1 MSWIYL
7 ILAIFLEV
15 AGTTNMKLSQG
26 FTKTVPSILL
36 FVFYACSFSLMTI
49 VLKKIDVSV
58 AYTIWSGLGT
68 ALIVGIGVIW
78 FKESVTSMKMISI
91 LLIIIGVIGLKLSS
105 GAQ

>member
-7 ILAIFLEV
+7 FLAICLEV

-26 FTKTVPSILL
+26 FTKIVPSILL
-36 FVFYACSFSLMTI
+36 VVFYACSFSLMTI

-68 ALIVGIGVIW
+68 TLIVGIGIIW
-78 FKESVTSMKMISI
+78 FKESVTLMKMISI
-91 LLIIIGVIGLKLSS
+91 ILIIIGVIGLKLSS

>member
-7 ILAIFLEV
+7 ILAICLEV

-26 FTKTVPSILL
+26 FTKIVPSILL

-68 ALIVGIGVIW
+68 ALIVGIGIIW
-78 FKESVTSMKMISI
+78 FKESVTLMKMISI
-91 LLIIIGVIGLKLSS
+91 IFIIIGVIGLKLSS